1 MVRQNE
7 LEILFQ
13 FDDIFFGRIC
23 CAAAQTLCE
32 GNRRVARWMPFTR

>member
-13 FDDIFFGRIC
+13 FDDIFLDVF
-23 CAAAQTLCE
+23 
-32 GNRRVARWMPFTR
+32 VALLLRPYAKAIDV